1 MACFILAELGQRK
14 GMLQGQ
20 MTILLSYNY
29 RGRVEE
35 KEPFV
40 VNSWL
45 TCYKAEFKL
54 FDREKSRGIWR

>member
-14 GMLQGQ
+14 GKLQGQ
-20 MTILLSYNY
+20 MPILLSYNY

-40 VNSWL
+40 VNS
-45 TCYKAEFKL
+45 
-54 FDREKSRGIWR
+54 